1 MNISFYKLEC
11 ITNLHVGSGDENF
24 NIVDSEVE
32 KDPVTGLPIIGASGI
47 KGALREV
54 VTARDEA
61 LANVIFGGRGDKETV
76 NSGTH
81 KFFDAFLIARP
92 MRVSGSPEM
101 ASIPVVTVSSVNH
114 FLSMLSAFGKNPF
127 GFEKI
132 EAPDFGEKVF
142 LTNVSHVCV
151 EDEETGLLAGKTLE
165 QLTALSS
172 IIGEQFAITPSF
184 DGFDLPIMARN
195 LLQNGISKNLW
206 FEEFVP
212 HGSVMFF
219 AVMAPED
226 VQLLDLP
233 PIVQFGGNSS
243 IGYGFSKLTK
253 L

>member
-32 KDPVTGLPIIGASGI
+32 KDPVTGLPIIGASGV

-54 VTARDEA
+54 VTAQDET
-61 LANVIFGGRGDKETV
+61 LANEIFGTRGDRETV
-76 NSGTH
+76 GGGTH
-81 KFFDAFLIARP
+81 KFFDACLIARP
-92 MRVSGSPEM
+92 MRVSGSAEF
-101 ASIPVVTVSSVNH
+101 ASIPVVTVASVNH
-114 FLSMLSAFGKNPF
+114 FLSMLSVFGQNPY
-127 GFEKI
+127 GFETI
-132 EAPDFGEKVF
+132 EAPDFDGKAF
-142 LTNVSHVCV
+142 LTNVPEIRV
-151 EDEETGLLAGKTLE
+151 EDEETGLLTGTVLDKLMK
-165 QLTALSS
+165 LKDM
-172 IIGEQFAITPSF
+172 IGENFALAATF
-184 DGFDLPIMARN
+184 DGYDLPIMARN

-212 HGSVMFF
+212 HGSVLFF
-219 AVMAPED
+219 AVMAPDD
-226 VQLLDLP
+226 VQMMEMP

>member
-32 KDPVTGLPIIGASGI
+32 KDPVTGLPMIGASGV

-54 VTARDEA
+54 LTAQDEA
-61 LANVIFGGRGDKETV
+61 LANEIFGSRGDKETV
-76 NSGTH
+76 NGGTH
-81 KFFDAFLIARP
+81 KFFDAYLIARP
-92 MRVSGSPEM
+92 MRVAGSSEM
-101 ASIPVVTVSSVNH
+101 ASVPVVTVASVNH
-114 FLSMLSAFGKNPF
+114 FLSMLSVFGKNPF
-127 GFEKI
+127 GFDAI
-132 EAPDFGEKVF
+132 EAPDFAGKAF
-142 LTNVSHVCV
+142 LTNVEGIRV
-151 EDEETGLLAGKTLE
+151 EDEETGMLSGVLLE
-165 QLTALSS
+165 QLTKLRD
-172 IIGEQFAITPSF
+172 IIGEKFALAPSF
-184 DGFDLPIMARN
+184 DGYDLPIMARN

-219 AVMAPED
+219 AIMAPDD
-226 VQLLDLP
+226 VQMLDVP